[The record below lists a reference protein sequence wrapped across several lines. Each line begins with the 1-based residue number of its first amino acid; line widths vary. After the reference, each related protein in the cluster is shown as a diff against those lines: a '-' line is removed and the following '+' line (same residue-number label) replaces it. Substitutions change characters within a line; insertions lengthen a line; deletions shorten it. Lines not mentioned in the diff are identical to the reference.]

1 MKYSVKQSSKKY
13 STFGDTKHN
22 LYSVQFKKV
31 FNFLSL
37 WQIISIILFPIQSIH
52 LQLLNL
58 LEKSEEIY
66 HRLRTERARRCAM
79 SAMTRDL
86 RLHGIVQ
93 MTTPLS
99 LVLRPGN
106 VTGELV

>member
-1 MKYSVKQSSKKY
+1 MYYSMKQSSNKY
-13 STFGDTKHN
+13 STFSDTKQS
-22 LYSVQFKKV
+22 LYPVQFKKV

-52 LQLLNL
+52 LQLPNL
-58 LEKSEEIY
+58 LENSEEIY
-66 HRLRTERARRCAM
+66 HRLRTERARCCAM

-93 MTTPLS
+93 MTTPLG

-106 VTGELV
+106 VTGELF